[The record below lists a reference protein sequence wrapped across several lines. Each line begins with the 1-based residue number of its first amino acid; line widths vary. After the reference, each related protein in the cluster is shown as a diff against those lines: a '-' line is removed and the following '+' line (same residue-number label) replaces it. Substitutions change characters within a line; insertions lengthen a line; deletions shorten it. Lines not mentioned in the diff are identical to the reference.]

1 MVGALPPA
9 VRLKLDRTLARWRR
23 WRGGPASKPV
33 ATGRPGGGA
42 SNVSVVVGAT
52 NGRWVV
58 RIDGVDPPRLG
69 LSRDAEWSA
78 MERAAE
84 RGLAPR
90 PVYRDPDLGV
100 LVYEYLDAD
109 IASDANG
116 DIEAIGG
123 LLRAI
128 HALPP
133 IEYRLD
139 PLDRARRYLGLCG
152 NGTPSRTFVDACR
165 RLSSA
170 PGTAALCHN
179 DPLRANRIPRG
190 GRLLAIDWEYA
201 AMGDPM
207 FDLAAIVEGDGLTE
221 EQARQLLESWL
232 DAPARNRHRE
242 RLADN
247 RLVYRELSRL
257 WRAAVE
263 S

>member
-1 MVGALPPA
+1 VAPLARGAGFETGPTRPPGRRRGQVQRLGRPAERPRGRSHRRRPPPA
-9 VRLKLDRTLARWRR
+9 
-23 WRGGPASKPV
+23 
-33 ATGRPGGGA
+33 PG
-42 SNVSVVVGAT
+42 
-52 NGRWVV
+52 
-58 RIDGVDPPRLG
+58 
-69 LSRDAEWSA
+69 
-78 MERAAE
+78 
-84 RGLAPR
+84 PR